1 MAAFADA
8 QIKKWKDRRIENM
21 QLEICDL
28 TKKYGEKTAVNHL
41 NIRLKSGVY
50 GLLGA
55 NGA

>member
-1 MAAFADA
+1 
-8 QIKKWKDRRIENM
+8 M